1 MTLGALR
8 EGGKGALARALAKM
22 EAKPQAPET
31 LALLDEAHQVE
42 GGHVVGLTG
51 PPGVGKS
58 SLANRLVAG
67 WRARGL
73 TVGVI
78 AVDPSS
84 RRSRGALLGDRTR
97 IDTDPEDRGVFV
109 RSMAARDRLG
119 GLAELS
125 FPAMVLMRALFDRV
139 LVETVGVGQSEVE
152 VADMADTVVLCVQPS
167 SGDSLQ
173 FMKSGVM
180 EAPHILAVTKA
191 DLGLPARRALA
202 DLKGALSLAPPRP
215 DGSEAMALT
224 CSSSDPA
231 GAEALL
237 EALEARA
244 AKAPVAKDR
253 VRHAR
258 AWADLAMT
266 AQHGRRGLAAAQ
278 AAFDSQGF
286 ASHPFAETGHAMREL
301 DAALAHAF
309 SSKG

>member
-1 MTLGALR
+1 MRLETLR
-8 EGGKGALARALAKM
+8 EGGKAALARTLARI

-97 IDTDPEDRGVFV
+97 IDTDPDDRGVFV

-202 DLKGALSLAPPRP
+202 DLKGALSLAPPRA
-215 DGSEAMALT
+215 DGSEAVALT

-244 AKAPVAKDR
+244 GRPAPSKSR

-258 AWADLAMT
+258 AWAELAVT
-266 AQHGRRGLAAAQ
+266 AAHGRRGLEAARG
-278 AAFDSQGF
+278 AFDSERF
-286 ASHPFAETGHAMREL
+286 SSNPFGETGQAMQEL
-301 DAALAHAF
+301 DAALARAF
-309 SSKG
+309 SPSS